1 MEKEKETKRDYES
14 PSTEKTTVEMQG
26 YLCGSI
32 KADTE
37 EKGVNV
43 KSQDV
48 IQATKPT
55 EQNGYQGN
63 DFSEK
68 EWGTF

>member
-32 KADTE
+32 ETKGEEAD
-37 EKGVNV
+37 GVNI
-43 KSQDV
+43 KSQNVSNSQENDWGDEAWSV
-48 IQATKPT
+48 PT
-55 EQNGYQGN
+55 TNN
-63 DFSEK
+63 
-68 EWGTF
+68 

>member
-32 KADTE
+32 ETKGEEAD
-37 EKGVNV
+37 GVNI

-48 IQATKPT
+48 SNSQENDWGDEAWSVPT
-55 EQNGYQGN
+55 TNN
-63 DFSEK
+63 
-68 EWGTF
+68 